1 MNRPWAKLIFFVFIL
16 YFIQIFNPNSWNPN
30 QSLRLSTKLAAN
42 IIKKFEFDMIFVV
55 RFKSDQHRCLNL
67 DGLESESL
75 TIRFRKPNRLSLLSK
90 CWCFWLF
97 WSILSFLSFFLL
109 FFFFFF
115 LFYLPFLLVAFFVL
129 SFLLNIFL
137 SFFFLSL
144 FHSFTHSLFFSLI
157 RSFSLFRYCLV
168 FFIKLSFFSFFP
180 S

>member
-75 TIRFRKPNRLSLLSK
+75 TIRFRKPNSLSLLSK

-97 WSILSFLSFFLL
+97 WSILSFLSFFQSNEFLIVFTKSYLITKFLRTKKKSKLL
-109 FFFFFF
+109 FARKFCR
-115 LFYLPFLLVAFFVL
+115 
-129 SFLLNIFL
+129 IFDMQHCVSVQFWHTAIHKEVVGKVQTL
-137 SFFFLSL
+137 ELTTAL
-144 FHSFTHSLFFSLI
+144 QM
-157 RSFSLFRYCLV
+157 
-168 FFIKLSFFSFFP
+168 
-180 S
+180 